1 MGKACCRSLNIRHD
15 IMVKILN
22 TDTHHVSVEYF
33 IAITPTKEYGEIITQ
48 FQRRWPNNA
57 LADFVEPH
65 ITVKSQAGLNE
76 DEYWIDSIKKI
87 CSNFAMFNLSLKGV
101 KSFGKSVVYL
111 GVESNMINALHRKI
125 VEAISP
131 SPENSRRF
139 YELDLYE
146 PHLTLG
152 SKEFGMSEVELS
164 EMKKLANDRL
174 HDFQSFIVNS
184 LKIYKLFE
192 NKYHKIHEIGLK
204 QTGSDKIF

>member
-1 MGKACCRSLNIRHD
+1 M
-15 IMVKILN
+15 
-22 TDTHHVSVEYF
+22 EYF
-33 IAITPTKEYGEIITQ
+33 IAITPSKEYGEIITR
-48 FQRRWPNNA
+48 FQRSWPNNA
-57 LADFVEPH
+57 LPDFVEPH

-76 DEYWIDSIKKI
+76 DEYWIDSIKTI
-87 CSNFAMFNLSLKGV
+87 CRNFAMFNLSLKGV

-111 GVESNMINALHRKI
+111 CVESDRIHVLHRKI

-131 SPENSRRF
+131 NPENSRRY

-164 EMKKLANDRL
+164 EMKKLANNCL
-174 HDFQSFIVNS
+174 HGFQPFIVKS
-184 LKIYKLFE
+184 LKIYKLSE
-192 NKYHKIHEIGLK
+192 TKYQKIHEIDLK

>member
-1 MGKACCRSLNIRHD
+1 
-15 IMVKILN
+15 
-22 TDTHHVSVEYF
+22 VEYF
-33 IAITPTKEYGEIITQ
+33 IAITPSKEYGVIITR
-48 FQRRWPNNA
+48 FQRSWPNNA
-57 LADFVEPH
+57 LPDFVEPH

-76 DEYWIDSIKKI
+76 DEYWIDSIKTI
-87 CSNFAMFNLSLKGV
+87 CRNFAMFNLSLKGV

-111 GVESNMINALHRKI
+111 GVESDIIHVLHRKI

-131 SPENSRRF
+131 NPENSRRY

-174 HDFQSFIVNS
+174 HDFHSFIVNS
-184 LKIYKLFE
+184 LKIYKLSE
-192 NKYHKIHEIGLK
+192 TKYQKIHELYLK
-204 QTGSDKIF
+204 HIDRDEIF